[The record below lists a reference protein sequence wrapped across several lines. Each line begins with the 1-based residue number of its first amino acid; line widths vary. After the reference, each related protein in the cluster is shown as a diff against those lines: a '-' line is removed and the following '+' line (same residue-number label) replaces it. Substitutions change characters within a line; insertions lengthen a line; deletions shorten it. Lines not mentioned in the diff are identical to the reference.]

1 MKSKLIRL
9 FAVLASVLVLAVS
22 LVVPMSADSFDSSK
36 PLIESDWEYVTVI
49 EWNDLERLSSGI
61 SDITLNY
68 NDDCYVIFSINH
80 NRYSILCELVYSNIN
95 QLNFVALDDVNVS
108 EYPAIVYYY
117 ANRHIYLMISD
128 SYALVNRVFPAVD
141 QFSITIYHNSPTG
154 VISTYDENYVSVTNN
169 PVEPSSTRITSVFT
183 DIMDWI
189 TSGLNSVQG
198 VFYAN
203 NQLTMLG
210 TLAVI
215 GVAIA
220 VAFLLI
226 GVLQRFLHLRG

>member
-9 FAVLASVLVLAVS
+9 FAVVASVLVLAVA
-22 LVVPMSADSFDSSK
+22 LVVPMSADSFDSSR
-36 PLIESDWEYVTVI
+36 PLVEDAWEYITVI
-49 EWNDLERLSSGI
+49 DIRDSSNI
-61 SDITLNY
+61 DSLNFY
-68 NDDCYVIFSINH
+68 YENPCYVIFEVNGD
-80 NRYSILCELVYSNIN
+80 RYSISSLVAGYNGDDLVFGRYGTQIDDYPLLTLDLSSGNLVGTNAAGTVVFSRTYSPFTSLSIIVYSNASLGLSSVSGIT
-95 QLNFVALDDVNVS
+95 VNES
-108 EYPAIVYYY
+108 IV
-117 ANRHIYLMISD
+117 
-128 SYALVNRVFPAVD
+128 V
-141 QFSITIYHNSPTG
+141 PT
-154 VISTYDENYVSVTNN
+154 TN
-169 PVEPSSTRITSVFT
+169 RITSVFT
-183 DIMDWI
+183 NLMDWI
-189 TSGLNSVQG
+189 TDGLNSVQG